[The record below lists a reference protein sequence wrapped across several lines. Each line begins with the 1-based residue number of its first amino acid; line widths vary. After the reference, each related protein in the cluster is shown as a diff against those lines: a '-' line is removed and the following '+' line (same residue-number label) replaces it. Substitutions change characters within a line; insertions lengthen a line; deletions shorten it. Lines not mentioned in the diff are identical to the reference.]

1 MDSRFQFRQA
11 LDVAAILGALATI
24 PLTVLQEHG
33 AKSPALETMDWA
45 IWGIFGVEFLVLVSI
60 RPRVRLLSA
69 SIALKLAV
77 VVLSFPLLP
86 NLLGLVRVARLV
98 RPLRL
103 LRLTG
108 VTAWGLGAMK
118 EILGRRGL
126 LHVAAITTLLIL
138 VGGGCLSILEP
149 ETVKGGFGDGI
160 WWAIVTATTVGYG
173 DISPSTLWGRIIA
186 AALMLVG
193 IGLMSTLAASITSY
207 FVQQTAN
214 TEFKELT
221 TRLDRIEATLEQL
234 ARNKHEEAWVPLSLR
249 PPIDP
254 TSPDQPSLPSTNRTS
269 PLDAVRKPKVGEL
282 L

>member
-1 MDSRFQFRQA
+1 MDSRAEFRRA

-24 PLTVLQEHG
+24 PLTVLQERG
-33 AKSPALETMDWA
+33 AKSPALEIMDWA
-45 IWGIFGVEFLVLVSI
+45 IWGIFAVEFLVLVSI
-60 RPRVRLLSA
+60 RPRVRLLRA
-69 SIALKLAV
+69 STVLKFAV
-77 VVLSFPLLP
+77 MVFSFPRLP
-86 NLLGLVRVARLV
+86 NLLALVRLARLA

-108 VTAWGLGAMK
+108 VTAWGLGSMK

-186 AALMLVG
+186 AVLMFVG

-214 TEFKELT
+214 TEFKELSE
-221 TRLDRIEATLEQL
+221 RLDRIEGMLTQLTEQ
-234 ARNKHEEAWVPLSLR
+234 EAAASR
-249 PPIDP
+249 
-254 TSPDQPSLPSTNRTS
+254 QR
-269 PLDAVRKPKVGEL
+269 
-282 L
+282 